1 MARLRR
7 LNFGD
12 YDEKETLL
20 EKQNQDTL
28 DGYAFETVHDN
39 VTQAGS
45 TPGGEEETDDGAF
58 EEDSVSEFD
67 MIDEG
72 AIQALSLD
80 DIRKMKEEP
89 PAGFVK
95 PPDAFNLELSE
106 SMSKHGNEEASFG
119 MSISLVTKDV
129 AYNN

>member
-20 EKQNQDTL
+20 EKQNQDAL
-28 DGYAFETVHDN
+28 DGYTYENVHDN
-39 VTQAGS
+39 VTTAGS
-45 TPGGEEETDDGAF
+45 TPGGEEETDDGL
-58 EEDSVSEFD
+58 EEDSISEFE

-72 AIQALSLD
+72 AIQALSLE
-80 DIRKMKEEP
+80 DIRKMKDRP

-106 SMSKHGNEEASFG
+106 SLSRHGNEEASFDMN
-119 MSISLVTKDV
+119 MSITSKDV